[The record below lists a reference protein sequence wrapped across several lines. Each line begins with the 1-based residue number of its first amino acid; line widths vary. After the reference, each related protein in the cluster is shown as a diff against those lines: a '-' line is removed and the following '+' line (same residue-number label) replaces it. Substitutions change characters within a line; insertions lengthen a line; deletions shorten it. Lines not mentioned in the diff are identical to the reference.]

1 MSKSNFSHT
10 SMGSIFEVSRPENPG
25 LPGNRND
32 ESLKSAYPTSPTYN
46 PSGDEEVRKRFED
59 LCLQGSLTGEGLKGS
74 GFGLPSYNRD
84 FVDAPSLS
92 AVEKDNSGNDVA
104 SPFVPNVAAP
114 NAAGEQENVT
124 IPVRPAGGDFVGDGL
139 KSPSATSKDIGL
151 LKIGSYGLG
160 ASSPQS

>member
-10 SMGSIFEVSRPENPG
+10 SMGDVFEVTRPENPG

-32 ESLKSAYPTSPTYN
+32 ESLRSAYPQSPIYD
-46 PSGDEEVRKRFED
+46 PAGDQSVREKFED
-59 LCLQGSLTGEGLKGS
+59 LCLDGALAGEGLKGS

-84 FVDAPSLS
+84 FVDAPNL
-92 AVEKDNSGNDVA
+92 AEVEKDNTGNQVA

-114 NAAGEQENVT
+114 NAAGEQENVV
-124 IPVRPAGGDFVGDGL
+124 IPNRPGGGDFVGDNL
-139 KSPSATSKDIGL
+139 RNPRATSQEISM

-160 ASSPQS
+160 VSSPRS

>member
-74 GFGLPSYNRD
+74 GFGLPS
-84 FVDAPSLS
+84 
-92 AVEKDNSGNDVA
+92 
-104 SPFVPNVAAP
+104 FVPNVAAP